1 MVISLEALPPSTLLE
16 PKETANLN
24 LELANQVAQARKIQK
39 SRQQELNAKALI
51 QKLDP
56 HLELDLRSQT
66 LLQKTAEKFGW
77 SARAWNRVLRVA
89 RTVADLEST
98 PSISVQHLSEAIE
111 MRRALQL

>member
-1 MVISLEALPPSTLLE
+1 
-16 PKETANLN
+16 
-24 LELANQVAQARKIQK
+24 
-39 SRQQELNAKALI
+39 
-51 QKLDP
+51 
-56 HLELDLRSQT
+56 
-66 LLQKTAEKFGW
+66 LQKTAEKFGW